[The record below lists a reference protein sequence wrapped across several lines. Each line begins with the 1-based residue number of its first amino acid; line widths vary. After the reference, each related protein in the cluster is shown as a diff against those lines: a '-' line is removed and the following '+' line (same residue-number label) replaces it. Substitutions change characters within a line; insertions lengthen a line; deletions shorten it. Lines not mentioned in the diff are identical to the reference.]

1 MAQIRISHRVARLRS
16 LGLAALA
23 GFALA
28 PSASLAFEGPAGP
41 GRCGGTLLQLQV
53 EQSGS
58 AAFDRFRFDLGLEA
72 EAPSKAGAMALL
84 NSRLTQLR
92 TALQPLVSG
101 DLTIPAPTTYRS
113 GGGTGLGAT
122 PVREHASTS
131 VGGVVRKANYD
142 ALIQLAGRLP
152 GVSLRGFT
160 AQAAGRSASDLQAS
174 LLRQALAEGR
184 RQADLTAQALGLQRV
199 QLLRIDQR
207 SGGTPRPMP
216 YARMAAASFN
226 PEEAPAPERSLSL
239 ALDYCLS

>member
-1 MAQIRISHRVARLRS
+1 MAQICIPHRVARLRS

-84 NSRLTQLR
+84 NSRLVDLR

-101 DLTIPAPTTYRS
+101 DLTIPAPTTYR
-113 GGGTGLGAT
+113 TGVAPAWVPPRCVST
-122 PVREHASTS
+122 PVPRWAVWCARPT
-131 VGGVVRKANYD
+131 
-142 ALIQLAGRLP
+142 
-152 GVSLRGFT
+152 T
-160 AQAAGRSASDLQAS
+160 
-174 LLRQALAEGR
+174 
-184 RQADLTAQALGLQRV
+184 
-199 QLLRIDQR
+199 
-207 SGGTPRPMP
+207 TP
-216 YARMAAASFN
+216 
-226 PEEAPAPERSLSL
+226 
-239 ALDYCLS
+239 